1 MFITKNKIIQTKKI
15 STEFICREFCAVC
28 PLFSGGSRKI
38 NKNIEMNYPW
48 VTVKG
53 TQIKLSTASY
63 RILCALLAANGSIL
77 SREKLLEYAWS
88 DSKKAVANNVN
99 VAISELRLIL
109 KVSGIEIITERKA
122 GYFLVIKK
130 EA

>member
-15 STEFICREFCAVC
+15 PTEFICREFCAVC

-53 TQIKLSTASY
+53 TPIKLPTASY

-77 SREKLLEYAWS
+77 SREKLLEYAWG

-109 KVSGIEIITERKA
+109 KGSGIEIITERKA